1 MADPG
6 PSPTVSS
13 LEVDVVRHAEI
24 WDRIAVSDEAL
35 ARAARAAFA
44 AAPADRQEPCEATI
58 VLTDD
63 AEMRALN
70 RAWRGKDSSTN
81 VLSFPAGYSPGAIVS
96 EPRPLGDVV
105 LAAETVLAESADR
118 DIPAADHAAHLVVH
132 GMLHLLGFDHERDED
147 AEAMEALETRGALH
161 DRHRRS
167 LCGGRASRPCRG
179 IAMSNA
185 PLSDDELPAASDQSP
200 EEEPS
205 WLERVLA
212 RFGLGEEPDLRE
224 VIEDALTRAK
234 GAGDT
239 FSGQERAMLLKTL
252 RFGKLTVE
260 DVMVPRADIIAVE
273 ESMTVAELMA
283 VFREAEHSRLPVYRE
298 TLDDPRGMIHIRDLM
313 SWITTAAEKSGAPSL
328 DLGAVD
334 LASTVGSIDITREI
348 LYVPPSMPVLDL
360 LLRMQLS
367 RRHLA
372 LVVDEYG
379 GTDGLVSIEDLVE
392 EVVGEIEDEHDVA
405 EEAMIRQDPK
415 LGLIADARTPI
426 EDLARHLGVELATP
440 EQEEDIDTI
449 GGLVFSLAGRIPARG
464 ELVRHPSGI
473 EFEVLEADPR
483 RIKKLRIHKA
493 QERKETPTET
503 PAPESS

>member
-1 MADPG
+1 
-6 PSPTVSS
+6 
-13 LEVDVVRHAEI
+13 
-24 WDRIAVSDEAL
+24 
-35 ARAARAAFA
+35 
-44 AAPADRQEPCEATI
+44 
-58 VLTDD
+58 
-63 AEMRALN
+63 
-70 RAWRGKDSSTN
+70 
-81 VLSFPAGYSPGAIVS
+81 
-96 EPRPLGDVV
+96 
-105 LAAETVLAESADR
+105 
-118 DIPAADHAAHLVVH
+118 
-132 GMLHLLGFDHERDED
+132 
-147 AEAMEALETRGALH
+147 
-161 DRHRRS
+161 
-167 LCGGRASRPCRG
+167 
-179 IAMSNA
+179 MSNA
-185 PLSDDELPAASDQSP
+185 PLSDDELQPASDPSA

-205 WLERVLA
+205 WLERLLA

-260 DVMVPRADIIAVE
+260 DVMVPRADIIAVQ

-313 SWITTAAEKSGAPSL
+313 SWITTAAEKSGAPNL

-334 LASTVGSIDITREI
+334 LASTVQSIGITREI

-379 GTDGLVSIEDLVE
+379 GTDGLVSIEDLIE

-405 EEAMIRQDPK
+405 EEAMIREDPK

-426 EDLARHLGVELATP
+426 EDLARHLGVELVTP

-449 GGLVFSLAGRIPARG
+449 GGVVFSLAGRIPARG

-493 QERKETPTET
+493 QERKETLAET